1 MKKLPVLGA
10 LILLFIS
17 FLYAATAQSHNNS
30 APNME
35 CINCH
40 EGDMQADMVSVQGIP
55 KNYKP
60 GKVYTMS
67 VVVKSKLESL
77 GDIKGGFALET
88 DKGTLVVKD
97 KKNTQLIDGF
107 LTHTQEGSHHRKWTF
122 SWKAPEDKSDASISV
137 MAVASNGDYSSQGDL
152 VGAASYTIKSGK

>member
-1 MKKLPVLGA
+1 MKKLSVLGA
-10 LILLFIS
+10 LTLFFIS

-35 CINCH
+35 CLSCH
-40 EGDMQADMVSVQGIP
+40 DGDIQAGMVSIQGIP

-67 VVVKSKLESL
+67 VVVKSNLESL
-77 GDIKGGFALET
+77 GEIKGGFALEA

-107 LTHTQEGSHHRKWTF
+107 LTHTQEGSHFRKWTF
-122 SWKAPEDKSDASISV
+122 SWKAPEDKSDASISL
-137 MAVASNGDYSSQGDL
+137 MAVASNGDYSSQGDH
-152 VGAASYTIKSGK
+152 VGTGSYTIKFGK